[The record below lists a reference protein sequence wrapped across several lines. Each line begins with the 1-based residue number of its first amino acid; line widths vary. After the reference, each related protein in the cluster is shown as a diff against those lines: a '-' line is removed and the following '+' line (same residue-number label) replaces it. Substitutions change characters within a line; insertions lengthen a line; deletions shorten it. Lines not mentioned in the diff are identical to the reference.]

1 MATGPP
7 LRFRKGQKLADRI
20 GGASGQWVVGSPFS
34 RFKARSRPFPPP
46 SLHPFDAAGRRRRR
60 RERARGLVCTLLGII
75 TNLRSIAICELAAAA
90 AMQQELAALACQ
102 AGFVGHPT
110 HHLPPH
116 DVDFDLVDGWLAS
129 GSGGAGGGNGDGPPS
144 CGSGLSHVAGAAAA
158 VSETRKA
165 RRLASNRE
173 SARRSRMRRRRQLDE
188 LSACAAELRAANQRL
203 VVDLNR
209 AEARHAQV
217 ARENARLR
225 GEVRRLRERLAAE
238 EEATDRDASD
248 EAAAARTP

>member
-1 MATGPP
+1 M
-7 LRFRKGQKLADRI
+7 
-20 GGASGQWVVGSPFS
+20 
-34 RFKARSRPFPPP
+34 
-46 SLHPFDAAGRRRRR
+46 
-60 RERARGLVCTLLGII
+60 
-75 TNLRSIAICELAAAA
+75 ICEFAAAP
-90 AMQQELAALACQ
+90 AMQQELAALAYQ
-102 AGFVGHPT
+102 SAGFVGLPT
-110 HHLPPH
+110 SYLPPHPH
-116 DVDFDLVDGWLAS
+116 DVDVDLVDGWLVG
-129 GSGGAGGGNGDGPPS
+129 GSAGAGDNGHGPPS

-203 VVDLNR
+203 VVELNR

-217 ARENARLR
+217 VRENARLR
-225 GEVRRLRERLAAE
+225 EELRRLRERLAAE
-238 EEATDRDASD
+238 EETTDRAGEDAGD